1 MAETTEPAACT
12 LYIVRHGETEWNA
25 LGLLIGQCDS
35 PLTERGVAQVL
46 DVAEEL
52 RSVAFDAVFSSD
64 TLRAR
69 RTAELITLERPLPIR
84 TSHELRERYY
94 GDWEGQPVSRYRES
108 TKSRY
113 EWSLQL
119 PLEEQWQ
126 VRMDDDVEADGEVAA
141 RFMGKLREIAADF
154 PAERVL
160 VATHGGC
167 IRTFLVRI
175 GYATQRQMTMDSFKN
190 AGYVKVL
197 CDGARFVVKE
207 VRGIN
212 LEGTLA

>member
-25 LGLLIGQCDS
+25 LGILIGQCDS
-35 PLTERGVAQVL
+35 PLTKRGVAQVR

-52 RSVAFDAVFSSD
+52 RSVAFVAVFSSD

-141 RFMGKLREIAADF
+141 RFMGKLLEIAADF

-175 GYATQRQMTMDSFKN
+175 GYATQRQMTMDSFRN

-212 LEGTLA
+212 LEGTT